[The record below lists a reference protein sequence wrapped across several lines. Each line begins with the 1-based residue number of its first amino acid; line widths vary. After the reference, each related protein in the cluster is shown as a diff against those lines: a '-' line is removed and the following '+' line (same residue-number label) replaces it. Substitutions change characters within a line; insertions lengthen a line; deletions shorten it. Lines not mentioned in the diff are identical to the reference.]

1 MRSATAT
8 ARSTATATSAAVIQ
22 AKINVFAARA
32 FAKAAQIETCDSS
45 RNRTMWNSLKVVW

>member
-1 MRSATAT
+1 MRSASAKAKAT
-8 ARSTATATSAAVIQ
+8 ASAKAVIQ
-22 AKINVFAARA
+22 TKINVFAARA

>member
-1 MRSATAT
+1 MRSATAK
-8 ARSTATATSAAVIQ
+8 ATKAAVIQ
-22 AKINVFAARA
+22 ANINVFAARA

>member
-1 MRSATAT
+1 MRSATA
-8 ARSTATATSAAVIQ
+8 RATATSASAKAVIQ
-22 AKINVFAARA
+22 TKINVFAARA

>member
-1 MRSATAT
+1 MISVKAKATTT
-8 ARSTATATSAAVIQ
+8 AAAGVIQ
-22 AKINVFAARA
+22 ANINVFAARA

>member
-1 MRSATAT
+1 MRSATAK
-8 ARSTATATSAAVIQ
+8 ARATSAAVIHT
-22 AKINVFAARA
+22 KINVFAARA